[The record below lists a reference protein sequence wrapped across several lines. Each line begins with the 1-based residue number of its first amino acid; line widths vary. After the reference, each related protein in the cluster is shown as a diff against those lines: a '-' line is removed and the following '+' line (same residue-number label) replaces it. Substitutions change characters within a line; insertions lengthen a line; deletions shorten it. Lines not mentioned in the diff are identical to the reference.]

1 MKSWVSY
8 RTVGWAA
15 SLVLFAWLILATQ
28 AAVSAAAPLPGH
40 AHLYPGQHGGIG
52 RGQSYLGVD
61 VRDVTEDELPALKLK
76 EARGAE
82 IVHVDHDGPAGK
94 MGLRERDVVIQMN
107 GIPIEGE
114 EQIRKMLHDTPPGR
128 TVVFVLLREGQQM
141 SVTAVM
147 ADREE
152 VERQAWERHLST
164 PPALPSAASDGVVA
178 GPADAA
184 SAPTPAPLPPA
195 PRYGKSFLGSLLTS
209 PTYTGV
215 MLERVGPQ
223 LASFFGLSNGTGLLV
238 RGVDSNS
245 PAAMAGIRAGDVAIR
260 ADSRTLVTMTQWAK
274 AIRDAKGRP
283 VTVVI
288 VRDRQEKTVMLTP
301 DVKRRSAL
309 ECPSLPRIRPA
320 PGALA
325 RLTQL

>member
-1 MKSWVSY
+1 MKSMVGY
-8 RTVGWAA
+8 RELGWAA
-15 SLVLFAWLILATQ
+15 SLILATHV
-28 AAVSAAAPLPGH
+28 AVSVAAPFPGH
-40 AHLYPGQHGGIG
+40 VRAFPRQHSGLG

-61 VRDVTEDELPALKLK
+61 VRDVNDDELAALKLK

-94 MGLRERDVVIQMN
+94 MGLRERDVVTQMN
-107 GIPIEGE
+107 GVIIEGE
-114 EQIRKMLHDTPPGR
+114 EQIRRMLHDTPPGR
-128 TVVFVLLREGQQM
+128 TVVFTIFREGQQM
-141 SVTAVM
+141 VVTAVM

-152 VERQAWERHLST
+152 VERQAWERHLSA
-164 PPALPSAASDGVVA
+164 PAALPASAPDGVLA
-178 GPADAA
+178 GPADPAA
-184 SAPTPAPLPPA
+184 VVIPAAPPPP

-223 LASFFGLSNGTGLLV
+223 LASFFGVSTGTGLLV

-245 PAAMAGIRAGDVAIR
+245 PAAMAGIRAGDVVVR
-260 ADSRTLVTMTQWAK
+260 ADSRMLVTMTQWAK

-283 VTVVI
+283 VTVVF

-301 DVKRRSAL
+301 DIKRRSSL
-309 ECPSLPRIRPA
+309 QCPSLPGVQPVS
-320 PGALA
+320 GALA
-325 RLTQL
+325 KLTQL